1 MIKKADPD
9 GFDTVKNITETTIS
23 TIYPHYYPKGA
34 VEFFLHH
41 HSDENIRA
49 DIEKGIV
56 YILYDGDDAVGTVTL
71 RENEICRLFVLPTYQ
86 RRGYGRMLLDFAEST
101 IRQNYSEIVIDA
113 SLPAKAIYLK
123 RGYKEKE
130 YHIIDTPDDHLC
142 YDVMVLE
149 CE

>member
-1 MIKKADPD
+1 
-9 GFDTVKNITETTIS
+9 
-23 TIYPHYYPKGA
+23 
-34 VEFFLHH
+34 
-41 HSDENIRA
+41 
-49 DIEKGIV
+49 
-56 YILYDGDDAVGTVTL
+56 
-71 RENEICRLFVLPTYQ
+71 
-86 RRGYGRMLLDFAEST
+86 MLLDFAEST